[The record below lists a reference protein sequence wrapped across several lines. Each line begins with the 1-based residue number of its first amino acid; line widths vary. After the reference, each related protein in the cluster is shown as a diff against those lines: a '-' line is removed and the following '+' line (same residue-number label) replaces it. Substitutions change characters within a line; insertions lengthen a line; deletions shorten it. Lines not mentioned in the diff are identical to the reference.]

1 MSTENLCSVTEQ
13 ATVQAMVESI
23 NNGMT
28 PQGSTTPDSNCS
40 AKEKEQSAQLLA
52 NSVQIDGEALKAKL
66 LIKLSHHSNN
76 TPTPISPGPVWIA
89 IVAVICLSTTT
100 SHCGNISFIRAL
112 IMSRYLVPSP
122 FIIARYA
129 FLSPM

>member
-40 AKEKEQSAQLLA
+40 AKRR
-52 NSVQIDGEALKAKL
+52 NSQHNCLQIVCK
-66 LIKLSHHSNN
+66 
-76 TPTPISPGPVWIA
+76 
-89 IVAVICLSTTT
+89 
-100 SHCGNISFIRAL
+100 
-112 IMSRYLVPSP
+112 
-122 FIIARYA
+122 
-129 FLSPM
+129 